1 MSLINYIKKNIRI
14 IKNKIGNSPEKG
26 LNFNLVYKNPDEY
39 LAFEFIGSG
48 SFGNIFKI
56 TNNTKNKNDLP
67 IGKSISIKIL
77 KTPIDE
83 TMKLKLLQ
91 DTIKKKCKNKYIMN
105 KYIVKIINVDLKKQ
119 LIFME
124 YVEGETLESYIRNN
138 NVLKNDMYL
147 VYIRT
152 LLSIKAFHNVL
163 KFSHRDLKPLNI
175 LYDKN
180 SKILK
185 CIDFGFIC
193 QFEDRNCKNRHQGTS
208 KYIHADMN
216 KKYTKYKRRQKV
228 NFPDSISQDLFS
240 TIITLFKMY
249 LHASKQ
255 KGGNNFFNKN
265 LTKKIPNNPLQQPI
279 NPLQQPINPLQ
290 QPINPLQQPINPLQ
304 QSVNALQQPSNRI
317 EVRMNKLNEKNK
329 LKSKKNNNIFIKKK
343 DIVLELIYNFE
354 NELRKSYNNDNRVE
368 KEIRYKAKNNLF
380 INIKNTNLDDVD
392 DLIMK
397 EIFKII
403 KKYWNF
409 DLTTFSIDGKK
420 SILISNFIFDTLVFN
435 IFNILEPSAEK
446 DLLFMD
452 WSLIYAHSL
461 NTIS

>member
-1 MSLINYIKKNIRI
+1 M
-14 IKNKIGNSPEKG
+14 
-26 LNFNLVYKNPDEY
+26 
-39 LAFEFIGSG
+39 
-48 SFGNIFKI
+48 
-56 TNNTKNKNDLP
+56 
-67 IGKSISIKIL
+67 
-77 KTPIDE
+77 
-83 TMKLKLLQ
+83 
-91 DTIKKKCKNKYIMN
+91 
-105 KYIVKIINVDLKKQ
+105 
-119 LIFME
+119 
-124 YVEGETLESYIRNN
+124 
-138 NVLKNDMYL
+138 
-147 VYIRT
+147 
-152 LLSIKAFHNVL
+152 
-163 KFSHRDLKPLNI
+163 
-175 LYDKN
+175 
-180 SKILK
+180 
-185 CIDFGFIC
+185 
-193 QFEDRNCKNRHQGTS
+193 
-208 KYIHADMN
+208 
-216 KKYTKYKRRQKV
+216 
-228 NFPDSISQDLFS
+228 
-240 TIITLFKMY
+240 
-249 LHASKQ
+249 
-255 KGGNNFFNKN
+255 
-265 LTKKIPNNPLQQPI
+265 
-279 NPLQQPINPLQ
+279 
-290 QPINPLQQPINPLQ
+290 
-304 QSVNALQQPSNRI
+304 NALQQPSNRI